1 MTRDEQWLKS
11 MIDHPAGS
19 RSHRDEDEELDMTF
33 IDLAN
38 EAYEDNRGRFR
49 WSWGL
54 VGHALTGV
62 AVIAIFYINLVY
74 LSGVGL

>member
-19 RSHRDEDEELDMTF
+19 RIHRHEDELDMTF
-33 IDLAN
+33 IDMAN

-54 VGHALTGV
+54 FRQALTGV

>member
-33 IDLAN
+33 IDMAN

-49 WSWGL
+49 WSWVL
-54 VGHALTGV
+54 VGRALTGV
-62 AVIAIFYINLVY
+62 VVIAIFYINLVY

>member
-1 MTRDEQWLKS
+1 MTQDEEWLKS

-19 RSHRDEDEELDMTF
+19 RRRSDEEELDMTF
-33 IDLAN
+33 INLAN
-38 EAYEDNRGRFR
+38 DAYEDNRGRFR

-54 VGHALTGV
+54 IGHALTGV
-62 AVIAIFYINLVY
+62 AVIAIFYFNLVY

>member
-1 MTRDEQWLKS
+1 MTRDEEIVKS
-11 MIDHPAGS
+11 MVDHPAGCHA
-19 RSHRDEDEELDMTF
+19 RVDDELDMTF

-54 VGHALTGV
+54 VGHALAGV
-62 AVIAIFYINLVY
+62 AVIAIFYFNLVY

>member
-11 MIDHPAGS
+11 MIDHPAGK
-19 RSHRDEDEELDMTF
+19 RAHRHDDELDMTF
-33 IDLAN
+33 IDMAN

>member
-1 MTRDEQWLKS
+1 MTRDEEVLKS
-11 MIDHPAGS
+11 MVDHPAGS
-19 RSHRDEDEELDMTF
+19 RLRRDEEELDMTF

-38 EAYEDNRGRFR
+38 EAYDDNRGRFR

-54 VGHALTGV
+54 FGHAVTGV
-62 AVIAIFYINLVY
+62 VVIAIFYINLVY